1 MKKIEILAI
10 CTHEGIL
17 QTINRLINNNELW
30 NSTGAIDMQSAT
42 ELLVNKDFDLILIGS
57 GLAVA
62 DEYKLETVLAAHK
75 NIPVVKHYGGGSGL
89 LFGEIYQA
97 LTGK

>member
-17 QTINRLINNNELW
+17 QTINRLINNNEMW
-30 NSTGAIDMQSAT
+30 NSTGAINMQQAREVAET
-42 ELLVNKDFDLILIGS
+42 KDFDLILIGS
-57 GLAVA
+57 GLSAA
-62 DEYKLETVLAAHK
+62 EEQELELILAAHK

-89 LFGEIYQA
+89 LFGEILHA
-97 LTGK
+97 LSGR

>member
-30 NSTGAIDMQSAT
+30 NSNGAIDINEAK
-42 ELLVNKDFDLILIGS
+42 ELADTKDFDLILIGS
-57 GLAVA
+57 GLTAA
-62 DEYKLETVLAAHK
+62 EEQELESVLAAHK

-97 LTGK
+97 LSGR

>member
-17 QTINRLINNNELW
+17 QTINRLINNNEMW
-30 NSTGAIDMQSAT
+30 NSTGAINMQQAREVAET
-42 ELLVNKDFDLILIGS
+42 KDFDLILIGS
-57 GLAVA
+57 GLTAAEEQELELILAV
-62 DEYKLETVLAAHK
+62 HK

-89 LFGEIYQA
+89 LFGEIQHA
-97 LTGK
+97 LSGR

>member
-30 NSTGAIDMQSAT
+30 NSTGAIDINEAK
-42 ELLVNKDFDLILIGS
+42 ELADTKDFDLILIGS
-57 GLAVA
+57 GLTAA
-62 DEYKLETVLAAHK
+62 EEQELESILAAHK

-97 LTGK
+97 LSGR

>member
-17 QTINRLINNNELW
+17 QTIKRLINNNELW
-30 NSTGAIDMQSAT
+30 NSTGAPNIQTAA
-42 ELLVNKDFDLILIGS
+42 ELVDTNNFDLILLGS
-57 GLAVA
+57 GLTAA
-62 DEYKLETVLAAHK
+62 EEQELESVLAAHK
-75 NIPVVKHYGGGSGL
+75 NIPVIKHYGGGSGL
-89 LFGEIYQA
+89 LFGEIYHA

>member
-30 NSTGAIDMQSAT
+30 NSTGAQNINEAR
-42 ELLVNKDFDLILIGS
+42 ELADTKDFDLILIGS
-57 GLAVA
+57 GLTAAEEQELEAMLAV
-62 DEYKLETVLAAHK
+62 HK

-97 LTGK
+97 LSGR

>member
-17 QTINRLINNNELW
+17 QTVNRLINNNELW
-30 NSTGAIDMQSAT
+30 NSTGAIDIQQAREIADT
-42 ELLVNKDFDLILIGS
+42 KDFDLILIGS
-57 GLAVA
+57 GLTAA
-62 DEYKLETVLAAHK
+62 EEQELESVLAAHK

-89 LFGEIYQA
+89 LFGEIHHA
-97 LTGK
+97 LSGR

>member
-1 MKKIEILAI
+1 MKNIEILAI

-30 NSTGAIDMQSAT
+30 NSTGALNMQEAKK
-42 ELLVNKDFDLILIGS
+42 LLDTVDFDLILIGS
-57 GLAVA
+57 GLAA
-62 DEYKLETVLAAHK
+62 AEEQELELILPAHK

-89 LFGEIYQA
+89 LFGEIHEA
-97 LTGK
+97 LSGR

>member
-17 QTINRLINNNELW
+17 QTINRLINNNEAW
-30 NSTGAIDMQSAT
+30 NSTCAASIDEARKICDNS
-42 ELLVNKDFDLILIGS
+42 EFDLILIGS
-57 GLAVA
+57 GLSAA
-62 DEYKLETVLAAHK
+62 EEQELESVLAAHK

-89 LFGEIYQA
+89 LFGEIHHA
-97 LTGK
+97 LSNR

>member
-30 NSTGAIDMQSAT
+30 NSTGAIDIKEAK
-42 ELLVNKDFDLILIGS
+42 ELADTKDFDLILIGS
-57 GLAVA
+57 GLTAA
-62 DEYKLETVLAAHK
+62 EEQELESILAAHK

-89 LFGEIYQA
+89 LFGEIYHA
-97 LTGK
+97 LSGR

>member
-10 CTHEGIL
+10 CVHEGIL

-30 NSTGAIDMQSAT
+30 NSTGALSVQEAT
-42 ELLVNKDFDLILIGS
+42 ELAGNKDFDLILIGS
-57 GLAVA
+57 GLAA
-62 DEYKLETVLAAHK
+62 AEEQELESVLAAQK

-89 LFGEIYQA
+89 LFGEIHQA
-97 LTGK
+97 LSGR